1 MALRTRVTAAFGLSA
16 PILSAPMAGI
26 AGGALAAAVSHSGG
40 LGLIGGGYGDR
51 RWLEQEFERAGD
63 AKVGV
68 GFISWAL
75 ARDPG
80 LLDLALERA
89 PKAIFLSFG
98 DVGHF
103 ASAISRA
110 GIPLIAQVQTVKAA
124 KIAVA
129 EGAQVIVAQGT
140 EAGGHGG
147 SRATLPLVPA
157 VVDAV
162 PDTPVIAAGGI
173 ADGRGLAAALM
184 LGAEGVLCGTALYAT
199 RESLADPPAKDATIN
214 ASGDG
219 TVKGTVFDLIRGH
232 DWPQEWQLRTLDN
245 GLHRAWHE
253 RVTTL
258 KDNIDAVRRQY
269 LAARASGDIDQLPVI
284 VGEAVDLVRSL
295 EPASAVVER
304 IVREAEAQMRRTIE
318 THIAP

>member
-1 MALRTRVTAAFGLSA
+1 MALRTRITENFGLSV

-26 AGGALAAAVSHSGG
+26 AGGALAAAVGHSGG

-51 RWLEQEFERAGD
+51 RWLEQEFERAGNT
-63 AKVGV
+63 KVGV

-80 LLDLALERA
+80 LLDLALDRS
-89 PKAIFLSFG
+89 PRAIFLSFG
-98 DVGHF
+98 DVGQF
-103 ASAISRA
+103 APAIARA
-110 GIPLIAQVQTVKAA
+110 GIALIAQVQTVKAA

-162 PDTPVIAAGGI
+162 PGTPVIAAGGI
-173 ADGRGLAAALM
+173 ADSRGLAAALM
-184 LGAEGVLCGTALYAT
+184 LGADGVLCGTALYAT
-199 RESLADPPAKDATIN
+199 RESLANIPAKN
-214 ASGDG
+214 AAITGSGDE

-232 DWPQEWQLRTLDN
+232 DWPTQWQLRTLDN
-245 GLHRAWHE
+245 GLYRAWHD
-253 RVTTL
+253 RLAML
-258 KDNIDAVRRQY
+258 KDSIDQVRHRY
-269 LAARASGDIDQLPVI
+269 LDAQATGDTEQLPVI

-295 EPASAVVER
+295 EPASLVIER
-304 IVREAEAQMRRTIE
+304 MAREAEERMRNIVRDCITR
-318 THIAP
+318 